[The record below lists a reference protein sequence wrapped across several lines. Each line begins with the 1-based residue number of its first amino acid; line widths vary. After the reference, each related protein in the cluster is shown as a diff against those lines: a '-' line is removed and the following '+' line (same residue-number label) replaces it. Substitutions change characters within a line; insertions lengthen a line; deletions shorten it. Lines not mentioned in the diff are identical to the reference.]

1 MGKHAED
8 LRAERG
14 GGGEGWGD
22 PSPPGPRH
30 LAGLRRLSGLILFLE
45 FPRLFLDRGYK

>member
-1 MGKHAED
+1 MGKHGED

-22 PSPPGPRH
+22 PSPPGPRRP
-30 LAGLRRLSGLILFLE
+30 AGLRRLSGLFLE
-45 FPRLFLDRGYK
+45 FPRLFLDRGSK